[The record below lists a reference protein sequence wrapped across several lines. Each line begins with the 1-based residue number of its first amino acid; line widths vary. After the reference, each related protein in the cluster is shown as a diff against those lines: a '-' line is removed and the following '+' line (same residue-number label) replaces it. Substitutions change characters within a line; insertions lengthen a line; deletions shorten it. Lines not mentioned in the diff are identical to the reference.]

1 MPIIKFRIKLDEK
14 QRKRNKYKLTV
25 RTEMWE
31 FEDKRENSRYPF
43 HLSCNSTSQ
52 NEKKKVKIINAVTQL
67 CMFGLKVCFSKNT
80 LGFKSSLHKFL

>member
-1 MPIIKFRIKLDEK
+1 METTAQEQNKIKYLGILVPIIKFRIKLDEK

-52 NEKKKVKIINAVTQL
+52 NEKKR
-67 CMFGLKVCFSKNT
+67 
-80 LGFKSSLHKFL
+80 